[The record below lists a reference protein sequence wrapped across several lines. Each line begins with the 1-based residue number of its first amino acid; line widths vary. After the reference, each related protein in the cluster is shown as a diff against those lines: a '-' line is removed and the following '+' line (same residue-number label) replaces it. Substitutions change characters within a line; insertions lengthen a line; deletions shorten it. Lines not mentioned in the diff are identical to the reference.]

1 MSAEEWD
8 AIKGH
13 PLLSNQFKNGSL
25 EWMHGH
31 GPDDQKTSGNG
42 NGKTVESKPSDEP
55 KGDEE
60 AHTLRGLTV
69 REAREMLE
77 DTLDL
82 NLLEKWKAVE
92 TRKVLV
98 SVIEKQ
104 IKKLTE
110 PEPKKS

>member
-1 MSAEEWD
+1 
-8 AIKGH
+8 
-13 PLLSNQFKNGSL
+13 
-25 EWMHGH
+25 
-31 GPDDQKTSGNG
+31 
-42 NGKTVESKPSDEP
+42 
-55 KGDEE
+55 
-60 AHTLRGLTV
+60 
-69 REAREMLE
+69 MLE